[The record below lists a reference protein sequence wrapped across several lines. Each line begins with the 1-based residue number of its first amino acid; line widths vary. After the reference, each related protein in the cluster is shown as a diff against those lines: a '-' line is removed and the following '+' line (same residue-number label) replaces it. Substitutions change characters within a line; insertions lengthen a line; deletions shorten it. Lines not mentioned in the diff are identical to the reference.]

1 MQVSCP
7 VSAATEGRSVT
18 ATSVERHL
26 PEVRL
31 IEESDA
37 VISAEMSAFRIGR
50 HLYVGGA
57 AEGDT
62 NGELPAVAAGD
73 HMLGSFAL
81 LRRRP
86 TERLE
91 SGIFVGGA
99 GNANYYHFVTEIA
112 SKLEYLPDDM
122 DCELLV
128 AEASAAVPQFLEVLM
143 LVRPQARL
151 RILQTGCDYRV
162 KQLTWL
168 TDASHT
174 PYNLRPG
181 VWPRCDDTYL
191 DHHSLMQLRSR
202 ALSQIASVKLPSLP
216 SRVFL
221 SRPVER
227 RGYNKVAVQELLT
240 EHGFI
245 PIATEQL
252 SLLEQAAIFNN
263 ADVVVGPSGAAWT
276 NLLFGKSG
284 GIALYWIPEQLKCFS
299 AWTALGSLVGTDVR
313 YVTYETPALSTS
325 GAYAGQYELPISL
338 LERALGVLVTS

>member
-1 MQVSCP
+1 MQVPCP
-7 VSAATEGRSVT
+7 VSATTEGRRVT
-18 ATSVERHL
+18 ATTVERDL

-50 HLYVGGA
+50 HLYLVGA
-57 AEGDT
+57 AEGDS

-73 HMLGSFAL
+73 HILGSFAL

-86 TERLE
+86 IEHLE
-91 SGIFVGGA
+91 SGIFIGGA

-112 SKLEYLPDDM
+112 TKLQYLPDDM

-128 AEASAAVPQFLEVLM
+128 AEASAAIPQLLEVVT
-143 LVRPQARL
+143 LVKPHARL
-151 RILQTGCDYRV
+151 RILQTDCDYRV
-162 KQLTWL
+162 KHLTWI

-174 PYNLRPG
+174 PYNLRSG

-191 DHHSLMQLRSR
+191 DRYSLMQLRSSV
-202 ALSQIASVKLPSLP
+202 LSQIPSVKLHSLP

-227 RGYNKVAVQELLT
+227 RSYNKVAVQELLT
-240 EHGFI
+240 EYGFV

-252 SLLEQAAIFNN
+252 SVLEQAAIFNC

-299 AWTALGSLVGTDVR
+299 AWTALGSLVGAEVR

-325 GAYAGQYELPISL
+325 GAYAGRYELPISL
-338 LERALGVLVTS
+338 IERALAVLVTN